1 MTRFLS
7 ALCRR
12 RVLHRCLARR
22 LDVLLRRRCGRAL
35 EMRSRL
41 RRGGPFEMRRL
52 RFEMRLG
59 PFDAR
64 CLDTR
69 GLWGFEVRLR
79 PFELRCRL
87 ALGLPGEGRLRRWR
101 VRFGA
106 SFDARLGRFGARSF
120 HSRLRG
126 LRMRLRNESR
136 RA

>member
-120 HSRLRG
+120 HSRLR
-126 LRMRLRNESR
+126 NESR